1 MIHNKFRYIL
11 TLVALFAMTAGAW
24 ADDISVTTE
33 DFGKVICT
41 DGSIYAT
48 VEDATAASKTAAAKI
63 FFIDNVNKK
72 GLALALADES
82 GTMDWSTAKTTA
94 AAHTPAVTGGT
105 WKLPTMDEWTNM
117 REAAKNYQNDEHN
130 GHSTFKNMAN
140 LTQRYWVN
148 TEDEYD
154 SNNAYYYIP
163 YSGGQY
169 GFSTESK
176 TNNNSCYVRACL
188 EFNIASADGPEVT
201 WNATTK
207 QATFTMPA
215 YDVELTPEYYPGML
229 TLGSGAIEG
238 GKLEIVGLV
247 GTTSFTAPSEW
258 DHNSTKLTSGHFEGF
273 KSVTEEEA
281 KAWPGVPATG
291 KVALFYNYD
300 ETGQKW
306 DMIYFKN
313 GAFDRIYKGEP
324 QQLATI
330 YNLTDFSFSVFYTT
344 GMQMP
349 AGFEQDEE
357 GNIYVEPGT
366 EFQVKAVPNEGYRL
380 VSLTDGTNDIEVDAD
395 GIATI
400 TMPAEYADLTLTA
413 TFSNEY
419 NVALNAEGLS
429 DEEAANWKAATGT
442 DQPAAFPLENVKY
455 GTEVKVTYTGTKKV
469 LGVKAEKK
477 AAAKPVA
484 TLTAAP
490 TPYGYICVY
499 DEIFET
505 LGTAEGGTLM
515 YKVTTTG
522 VKPTSTEGFSTS
534 NPRGVQNEPSF
545 KNFIWYY
552 IKGDDTHSD
561 SEIFGPIEINVWL
574 M

>member
-1 MIHNKFRYIL
+1 M
-11 TLVALFAMTAGAW
+11 TLVALLLLVAVPASAMQIFVKTLTGKTITLDVEQTNTILEVKGMIETKESIPVLKQRLIFA
-24 ADDISVTTE
+24 
-33 DFGKVICT
+33 GKQL
-41 DGSIYAT
+41 
-48 VEDATAASKTAAAKI
+48 EDAKT
-63 FFIDNVNKK
+63 
-72 GLALALADES
+72 LADYNIQKES
-82 GTMDWSTAKTTA
+82 TLHLVVNPDYIEV
-94 AAHTPAVTGGT
+94 TPV
-105 WKLPTMDEWTNM
+105 
-117 REAAKNYQNDEHN
+117 
-130 GHSTFKNMAN
+130 
-140 LTQRYWVN
+140 
-148 TEDEYD
+148 
-154 SNNAYYYIP
+154 
-163 YSGGQY
+163 
-169 GFSTESK
+169 
-176 TNNNSCYVRACL
+176 
-188 EFNIASADGPEVT
+188 DGPEVT

-229 TLGSGAIEG
+229 TLPASLTG
-238 GKLEIVGLV
+238 GKLEVVGLT
-247 GTTSFTAPSEW
+247 GPF
-258 DHNSTKLTSGHFEGF
+258 TKLE
-273 KSVTEEEA
+273 
-281 KAWPGVPATG
+281 VPATWENDNTLLSAAHLPG
-291 KVALFYNYD
+291 LKEMTDAEAENW
-300 ETGQKW
+300 TGASGEYVIL
-306 DMIYFKN
+306 IY
-313 GAFDRIYKGEP
+313 GFDGTNAKTATYFGGEFAYASPEDVKLSQLKDASADAEIYYSSE
-324 QQLATI
+324 A
-330 YNLTDFSFSVFYTT
+330 
-344 GMQMP
+344 QMP
-349 AGFEQDEE
+349 AGFEKDEE

-380 VSLTDGTNDIEVDAD
+380 VSLTDGTNDIKVDAD

-400 TMPAEYADLTLTA
+400 TMPDEYADLTLTA